1 MIEHKLSERGSE
13 LRTVDF
19 AALSGRLL
27 AFLIIAGS
35 LALGIKAVSDFDGS
49 GADQFWVFVNVT
61 VQPLGI
67 GFLIFVASDIVNR
80 LRSRSRLLAS
90 AE

>member
-1 MIEHKLSERGSE
+1 MIEHKPSENGPV
-13 LRTVDF
+13 LGVVDY
-19 AALSGRLL
+19 AAISGRLL

-35 LALGIKAVSDFDGS
+35 LALGIKIVSDFDGS
-49 GADQFWVFVNVT
+49 GADRFWLFISVT

-80 LRSRSRLLAS
+80 LRKLR
-90 AE
+90 

>member
-1 MIEHKLSERGSE
+1 MIEHKPSESSPGPGA
-13 LRTVDF
+13 VDY

-35 LALGIKAVSDFDGS
+35 LALGIKAVNDFDGS

-67 GFLIFVASDIVNR
+67 GFLIFVASEIVNR
-80 LRSRSRLLAS
+80 LGRR
-90 AE
+90 